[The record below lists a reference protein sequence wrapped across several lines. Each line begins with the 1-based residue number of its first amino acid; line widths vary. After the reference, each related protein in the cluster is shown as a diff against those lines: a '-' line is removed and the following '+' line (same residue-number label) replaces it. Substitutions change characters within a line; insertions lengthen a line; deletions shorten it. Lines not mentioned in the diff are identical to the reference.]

1 MKGYFEKYD
10 WILPVGL
17 VGLSFV
23 FFQFFYPYHLF
34 FKEQIQLFLYTPNYF
49 LSYFK
54 KPAWLAAY
62 FGDFLTQFFYLRGGG
77 AAILAS
83 LFCFEW
89 VLTAAVLKRIT
100 SSTKAGLWSLL
111 PPSADWVLHCNTL
124 HGVSVSVGFIL
135 VLCMFLIYAALSEVW
150 ISYAILTIFSLTGY
164 WLLGSSFL
172 IFPFLILAYDINNHR
187 VHWMKWIFVLSVAFA
202 IPLILRQHY
211 LLTPVQAVIF
221 PAFSKQSLLLQ
232 VALLFSVI
240 SSFFLKKIEAAH
252 SQLISFGIVTVLA
265 FVLSVG
271 ILNKADFNL
280 EKILSLDGETY
291 FGNPDRVIEL
301 SKKFDLK
308 NKQATYFTNIA
319 LAEKGVLP
327 EYLLD
332 FYQPFSPGLI
342 PQVTPEEN
350 WQSIFVSN
358 EVFFLIG
365 DMNMAQHSAMLGNT
379 FSPYQ
384 RSSRMMRRLAEI
396 NLVTGDSAAAIKY
409 LRILS
414 KTLFHRKWAESQV
427 RTIQSAE
434 TNKWLA
440 GKRSQVSDA
449 DLLRKSNDYLSSL
462 QFLVEQH
469 PDNLVA
475 VDYLL
480 CYLLLNK
487 EVKLFRENYERY
499 YLKLKRQVSKV
510 YAEALLVQLVAD
522 KASQQ
527 EAQSYLINPEI
538 VTRFTE
544 YTRIFE
550 KTSGDMNALNK
561 QFSKSYW
568 FYYHF
573 ATIQK
578 K

>member
-1 MKGYFEKYD
+1 MKGYFKTYN

-17 VGLSFV
+17 VGFSFV

-34 FKEQIQLFLYTPNYF
+34 FKEQIQLFLYTPDYF

-62 FGDFLTQFFYLRGGG
+62 SGDFLTQFFYLRGGG
-77 AAILAS
+77 AVILAF
-83 LFCFEW
+83 LFGIEW
-89 VLTAAVLKRIT
+89 LLSVIVLKRIT
-100 SSTKAGLWSLL
+100 SSAKTGLWALL
-111 PPSADWVLHCNTL
+111 PASADWILHCTTL
-124 HGVSVSVGFIL
+124 YGVSVSVGFIL

-172 IFPFLILAYDINNHR
+172 IFPFLVLAYNINNHR
-187 VHWMKWIFVLSVAFA
+187 VHWIKWIIVLAITFA
-202 IPLILRQHY
+202 IPPILRHHY
-211 LLTPVQAVIF
+211 LLTPIQSLIF

-232 VALLFSVI
+232 IALLLSII
-240 SSFFLKKIEAAH
+240 SSFFLKKIEATH
-252 SQLISFGIVTVLA
+252 SQLISFGI
-265 FVLSVG
+265 LSVLLVLLAAG
-271 ILNKADFNL
+271 ITVNANFSL
-280 EKILSLDGETY
+280 EKLLSLDSETY
-291 FGNPDRVIEL
+291 FGNPERVIEL
-301 SKKFDLK
+301 SKKYDLK
-308 NKQATYFTNIA
+308 NNQAAYFTNMA
-319 LAEKGVLP
+319 LAQKGLLP
-327 EYLLD
+327 ENLLD
-332 FYQPFSPGLI
+332 FYQPFSFGLI
-342 PQVTPEEN
+342 PPVTPEQN

-396 NLVTGDSAAAIKY
+396 NMVTGDSAAAIKY

-414 KTLFHRKWAESQV
+414 KTLFHRKWAENQLKM
-427 RTIQSAE
+427 IQSSE
-434 TNKWLA
+434 TNNWLA
-440 GKRSQVSDA
+440 NKRSQVSNA
-449 DLLRKSNDYLSSL
+449 DMLRKSNDYLSSL

-469 PDNLVA
+469 PDNVVA

-487 EVKLFRENYERY
+487 EVKSFRENYDRY
-499 YLKLKRQVSKV
+499 YLKLKRQVPKV

-527 EAQSYLINPEI
+527 EAQSYSINPEI
-538 VTRFTE
+538 LTRFTE

-550 KTSGDMNALNK
+550 HTSGNMDALNK

>member
-1 MKGYFEKYD
+1 MKGYFKKYD

-34 FKEQIQLFLYTPNYF
+34 FKEQIQLFLYTPDYF

-83 LFCFEW
+83 LFCLEW
-89 VLTAAVLKRIT
+89 VLTATVLKRIT
-100 SSTKAGLWSLL
+100 SSTKAGLWALL
-111 PPSADWVLHCNTL
+111 PPFTDWVLHCNTL

-135 VLCMFLIYAALSEVW
+135 VLCMFLIYAALSEAW
-150 ISYAILTIFSLTGY
+150 ISHTVLTIFSLTGY
-164 WLLGSSFL
+164 WILGSSFL
-172 IFPFLILAYDINNHR
+172 IFPFLILAYDNSNHR
-187 VHWMKWIFVLSVAFA
+187 VHWLKWIIVLVVTFA
-202 IPLILRQHY
+202 IPPILRHHY
-211 LLTPVQAVIF
+211 LLTPIQSVIF

-232 VALLFSVI
+232 VALLFSVT
-240 SSFFLKKIEAAH
+240 SSFYLKRIEATH
-252 SQLISFGIVTVLA
+252 SQLTSFGIVTVLA

-291 FGNPDRVIEL
+291 FGNPDRVIER
-301 SKKFDLK
+301 SKKYNLK
-308 NKQATYFTNIA
+308 NQQATYFTNMA

-332 FYQPFSPGLI
+332 FYQPFSLGLI
-342 PQVTPEEN
+342 PPVTPDES

-414 KTLFHRKWAESQV
+414 KTLFHRKWAENQLKM
-427 RTIQSAE
+427 IQSSE

-440 GKRSQVSDA
+440 SKRSQVSDA
-449 DLLRKSNDYLSSL
+449 DMLRKSNDYRSSL
-462 QFLVEQH
+462 QFLVAQH
-469 PDNLVA
+469 PDNSVA

-487 EVKLFRENYERY
+487 EVKLFRESYDRY
-499 YLKLKRQVSKV
+499 YLKLNRPVPKV

-527 EAQSYLINPEI
+527 EAQSYSINPEI

-550 KTSGDMNALNK
+550 QTSGDMNTLNK

>member
-1 MKGYFEKYD
+1 MKGYFKTYN
-10 WILPVGL
+10 WVLPVGL
-17 VGLSFV
+17 VGFSFV

-34 FKEQIQLFLYTPNYF
+34 FKEQIQLFLYTPDYF

-62 FGDFLTQFFYLRGGG
+62 SGDFLTQFFYLRCGG
-77 AAILAS
+77 AAILAF
-83 LFCFEW
+83 LFCIEW
-89 VLTAAVLKRIT
+89 LLSVIVLKRIT
-100 SSTKAGLWSLL
+100 SSAKAGLWALL
-111 PPSADWVLHCNTL
+111 PASTDLALHCNTL

-172 IFPFLILAYDINNHR
+172 IFPFLVLAYDINSHR
-187 VHWMKWIFVLSVAFA
+187 VHWIKWIIVLAITFA
-202 IPLILRQHY
+202 IPPILRHHY
-211 LLTPVQAVIF
+211 LLTPIQSVIF

-232 VALLFSVI
+232 VALLLAVI
-240 SSFFLKKIEAAH
+240 SSFFLRKFESIYL
-252 SQLISFGIVTVLA
+252 QLISFGILTVFAL
-265 FVLSVG
+265 VLSVG
-271 ILNKADFNL
+271 IKIKADFNL
-280 EKILSLDGETY
+280 EKILSLDSETY

-301 SKKFDLK
+301 SKKYDLR
-308 NKQATYFTNIA
+308 NKQAAYFTDMA
-319 LAEKGVLP
+319 LAQKGLLA
-327 EYLLD
+327 ENLLD
-332 FYQPFSPGLI
+332 FYQPFSLGLI
-342 PQVTPEEN
+342 PSVTPEEN

-384 RSSRMMRRLAEI
+384 RSSRMIRRLAEI
-396 NLVTGDSAAAIKY
+396 NLVTGDSAAAVKY

-414 KTLFHRKWAESQV
+414 KTLFHRKWAES
-427 RTIQSAE
+427 RLNMIQSAE
-434 TNKWLA
+434 TNNWLA
-440 GKRSQVSDA
+440 SKRSQISNA
-449 DLLRKSNDYLSSL
+449 DMLRKSNDYLLSL

-469 PDNLVA
+469 PDNVIA

-487 EVKLFRENYERY
+487 DIKLFRENYDRY
-499 YLKLKRQVSKV
+499 YLKLNRAVPKV

-522 KASQQ
+522 RASQQ
-527 EAQSYLINPEI
+527 EAQSYSINPEI
-538 VTRFTE
+538 LTRFTE

-550 KTSGDMNALNK
+550 QTSGDMNALNK

>member
-1 MKGYFEKYD
+1 MKGYFKKYN
-10 WILPVGL
+10 WIFPVGL
-17 VGLSFV
+17 AGLSFV

-34 FKEQIQLFLYTPNYF
+34 FKEQIQLFLYTPDYF

-54 KPAWLAAY
+54 KPAWLSAY
-62 FGDFLTQFFYLRGGG
+62 LGDFLTQFFYLRGGG

-83 LFCFEW
+83 LFCVEW
-89 VLTAAVLKRIT
+89 VLTMRVLKRVT
-100 SSTKAGLWSLL
+100 SSTKAGLWALL
-111 PPSADWVLHCNTL
+111 PASADWVLHCNTL

-135 VLCMFLIYAALSEVW
+135 VLCMFLIYSALSEAW
-150 ISYAILTIFSLTGY
+150 ISYAILILFSSTGY
-164 WLLGSSFL
+164 WLSGISFL

-187 VHWMKWIFVLSVAFA
+187 VCRMKWIFVLAVAFA
-202 IPLILRQHY
+202 IPPVLRHHY
-211 LLTPVQAVIF
+211 LLTPIQAVIF

-232 VALLFSVI
+232 GALLLSVI
-240 SSFFLKKIEAAH
+240 SSFFLKKIEATY
-252 SQLISFGIVTVLA
+252 SQLISLGIATALA

-271 ILNKADFNL
+271 IINKADFNL
-280 EKILSLDGETY
+280 EKVLSLDGETY
-291 FGNPDRVIEL
+291 FGNPDRVIER
-301 SKKFDLK
+301 SKKYDLK
-308 NKQATYFTNIA
+308 NKQAAYFTNMA
-319 LAEKGVLP
+319 LAQKGLLA
-327 EYLLD
+327 EDLLD
-332 FYQPFSPGLI
+332 FYQPFSLGLI
-342 PQVTPEEN
+342 LPVTPDEN

-384 RSSRMMRRLAEI
+384 RSSRMIRRLAEI
-396 NLVTGDSAAAIKY
+396 NLVTGDSAAAMKY

-427 RTIQSAE
+427 KMIQSSE

-440 GKRSQVSDA
+440 GKRSQVSEA

-487 EVKLFRENYERY
+487 EVKLFCENYDRY
-499 YLKLKRQVSKV
+499 YLKLNRPVPKV
-510 YAEALLVQLVAD
+510 YAEALLIQLVAD
-522 KASQQ
+522 RASQQ
-527 EAQSYLINPEI
+527 EAQLYSINPEI

-550 KTSGDMNALNK
+550 QTSGDMNALSK